1 MNKQT
6 HLLIQCA
13 LGMLNTFV
21 SFPGLDLP
29 VYVAAGIHALLSGL
43 TIALAVTAQNYNTD
57 GTPQSVAFQK
67 QVEDAESK
75 FGLKTKKGKGNGN
88 G

>member
-13 LGMLNTFV
+13 IGSLNVFV
-21 SFPGLDLP
+21 AFPGMELP
-29 VYVAAGIHALLSGL
+29 VWVSALIHALLSGL
-43 TIALAVTAQNYNTD
+43 TIALALTAHNYNTD

-67 QVEDAESK
+67 QVEKEEAKD
-75 FGLKTKKGKGNGN
+75 GKQ
-88 G
+88 